1 MSQSIATMELV
12 RVLEA
17 TVSIDQSA
25 LQSAQ
30 ESLEKAAQT
39 DFNTFLLG
47 LSEVLAD
54 AGKSQVARMAAGLQ
68 LKNALTSKDPTIRV
82 NLQQR
87 WMAIDAQFRDSIKRY
102 VLQTLGTEL
111 QRPSSAAQCVAC
123 IACAEIPH
131 DQWPDLITTMVQNV
145 TSPTSTESLKESTLE
160 AIGYMCQDMEP
171 EHLAHKSN
179 EILTAIVQGMRKEEP
194 SNQVRLAATMALLN
208 SLEFTKAN
216 FDKDA
221 ERHFIMQVV
230 CEGTQCTDTHV
241 KVAALQCLVKIMSL
255 YYQHMETYMGPALF
269 AITLEAMKSEED
281 EVALQGIEF
290 WSTVCD
296 EEMDLAIEQS
306 EASEQGRPPEHT
318 SRFYGKGALQYLVPL
333 LTQTLTKQEEGD
345 DDDEWNPCKA
355 AGVCLM
361 LLATCCED
369 DVVPHILPFVKINIK
384 HADWHYREAAVM
396 AFGSILEG
404 PEPNILK
411 PLVVQAM
418 PVLILLLTD
427 ESVVVRDTTAWT
439 IGRVCELLPEAVIN
453 DTYLQALLDGLKAGL
468 LAEPRVAAN
477 VCWAISS
484 LAEAAYEAG
493 DVPEDGDE
501 PLTYCLSSTFEELV
515 TKLLS
520 TTDRPDAH
528 QNNLRSAAYE
538 AVMELVKNSAKD
550 CYPTVQKTILVVL
563 ERIQSVIQMES
574 QSQTTSE
581 RMQYSDL
588 QSLLCATLQS
598 VLRKMEL
605 IDALQISDTVM
616 MVLLQMFNTS
626 NGRSGGVQEDALM
639 AVGTL
644 IEVIGNEFLKYMEAF
659 KPFLVMGLKNYAEY
673 QVCLAA
679 IGLVGDLSRA
689 LGNNLLPFCDE
700 LMYSLLENLSN
711 EVVHR
716 SVKPQILS
724 VFGDIAL
731 AIGPEF
737 NKYLGVVMTTLQQAT
752 QANVEKSDY
761 DMIDYL
767 NELREGCLEA
777 YTGIVQ
783 GLKGDADKP
792 VNQDVQLIQPHVMHM
807 IDFIEH
813 IAQDEDHSD
822 SNTSAAAG
830 LIGDLC
836 TAFTASMLPLV
847 EKPSI
852 QELLQEGRRSKT
864 NKTKTLAT
872 WATKEIRKLKVP
884 Q

>member
-1 MSQSIATMELV
+1 MEIMEELV

-17 TVSIDQSA
+17 TVSPDQTA

-30 ESLEKAAQT
+30 ESLEKAAQN
-39 DFNTFLLG
+39 DFNRFLLG

-54 AGKSQVARMAAGLQ
+54 AAKSQVARMAAGLQ
-68 LKNALTSKDPTIRV
+68 LKNALTSKDPV
-82 NLQQR
+82 VKMQYQQR
-87 WMAIDAQFRDSIKRY
+87 WLSMDPHLRTSIKRF
-102 VLQTLGTEL
+102 VLQTLGTEIP
-111 QRPSSAAQCVAC
+111 RPSSAAQCVAC

-131 DQWPDLITTMVQNV
+131 NQWPDLIGVMVHNV
-145 TSPTSTESLKESTLE
+145 TNATSTESLKESTLE

-171 EHLAHKSN
+171 DHLASQSN

-194 SNQVRLAATMALLN
+194 SNHVRLAATNALLN

-230 CEGTQCTDTHV
+230 CEGTQCTDFRV

-255 YYQHMETYMGPALF
+255 YYHHMETYMGPALF
-269 AITLEAMKSEED
+269 AITVEAMKNEED

-306 EASEQGRPPEHT
+306 EAQEQGRPPEHI
-318 SRFYGKGALQYLVPL
+318 SRFYAKGALQYLVPL
-333 LTQTLTKQEEGD
+333 LTQTLTKQEETD

-369 DVVPHILPFVKINIK
+369 DVVPHILPFVKDNIK
-384 HADWHYREAAVM
+384 HKDWHYREASVM

-418 PVLILLLTD
+418 PILVELLTD

-439 IGRVCELLPEAVIN
+439 IGRICELLPDAAIN
-453 DTYLQALLDGLKAGL
+453 DTYLQPLLEALKTGLA
-468 LAEPRVAAN
+468 AEPRVAAN

-484 LAEAAYEAG
+484 LAEAAYEAAEI
-493 DVPEDGDE
+493 PEDAEE
-501 PLTYCLSSTFEELV
+501 PTTYYISSSFEELV
-515 TKLLS
+515 SKLLA
-520 TTDRPDAH
+520 TTDRADAH
-528 QNNLRSAAYE
+528 QSNLRSAAYE
-538 AVMELVKNSAKD
+538 ALMELVKNSAKD
-550 CYPTVQKTILVVL
+550 CYATVQQTIIVVL
-563 ERIQSVIQMES
+563 ERIQSVLQLES
-574 QSQTTSE
+574 QSQTSSE

-588 QSLLCATLQS
+588 QSLLCATLQ
-598 VLRKMEL
+598 
-605 IDALQISDTVM
+605 
-616 MVLLQMFNTS
+616 
-626 NGRSGGVQEDALM
+626 
-639 AVGTL
+639 
-644 IEVIGNEFLKYMEAF
+644 
-659 KPFLVMGLKNYAEY
+659 
-673 QVCLAA
+673 VCLAA
-679 IGLVGDLSRA
+679 VGLIGDLSRA
-689 LGNNLLPFCDE
+689 LGGNLLPFCDE
-700 LMYSLLENLSN
+700 LMYSLLENLGN

-737 NKYLGVVMTTLQQAT
+737 KKYLDVVMTTLLQAT

-792 VNQDVQLIQPHVMHM
+792 VNADVQLVQPHVTHM
-807 IDFIEH
+807 INFVEN

-836 TAFTASMLPLV
+836 TAFCASMLPLV

-864 NKTKTLAT
+864 NKTKTLAS
-872 WATKEIRKLKVP
+872 WATKEIRKLKSA

>member
-1 MSQSIATMELV
+1 MEIMEELV

-17 TVSIDQSA
+17 TVSPDQTA

-30 ESLEKAAQT
+30 ESLEKAAQN
-39 DFNTFLLG
+39 DFNRFLLG

-54 AGKSQVARMAAGLQ
+54 AAKSQVARMAAGLQ
-68 LKNALTSKDPTIRV
+68 LKNALTSKDPV
-82 NLQQR
+82 VKMQYQQR
-87 WMAIDAQFRDSIKRY
+87 WLSMDPHLRTSIKRF
-102 VLQTLGTEL
+102 VLQTLGTEIP
-111 QRPSSAAQCVAC
+111 RPSSAAQCVAC

-131 DQWPDLITTMVQNV
+131 NQWPDLIGVMVHNV
-145 TSPTSTESLKESTLE
+145 TNATSTESLKESTLE

-171 EHLAHKSN
+171 DHLASQSN

-194 SNQVRLAATMALLN
+194 SNHVRLAATNALLN

-230 CEGTQCTDTHV
+230 CEGTQCTDFRV

-255 YYQHMETYMGPALF
+255 YYHHMETYMGPALF
-269 AITLEAMKSEED
+269 AITVEAMKNEED

-306 EASEQGRPPEHT
+306 EAQEQGRPPEHI
-318 SRFYGKGALQYLVPL
+318 SRFYAKGALQYLVPL
-333 LTQTLTKQEEGD
+333 LTQTLTKQEETD

-369 DVVPHILPFVKINIK
+369 DVVPHILPFVKDNIK
-384 HADWHYREAAVM
+384 HKDWHYREASVM

-418 PVLILLLTD
+418 PILVELLTD

-439 IGRVCELLPEAVIN
+439 IGRICELLPDAAIN
-453 DTYLQALLDGLKAGL
+453 DTYLQPLLEALKTGLA
-468 LAEPRVAAN
+468 AEPRVAAN

-484 LAEAAYEAG
+484 LAEAAYEAAEI
-493 DVPEDGDE
+493 PEDAEE
-501 PLTYCLSSTFEELV
+501 PTTYYISSSFEELV
-515 TKLLS
+515 SKLLA
-520 TTDRPDAH
+520 TTDRADAH
-528 QNNLRSAAYE
+528 QSNLRSAAYE
-538 AVMELVKNSAKD
+538 ALMELVKNSAKD
-550 CYPTVQKTILVVL
+550 CYATVQQTIIVVL
-563 ERIQSVIQMES
+563 ERIQSVLQLES
-574 QSQTTSE
+574 QSQTSSE

-598 VLRKMEL
+598 VLRKMEVS
-605 IDALQISDTVM
+605 DALQISDTVM
-616 MVLLQMFNTS
+616 TVLLQMFNS
-626 NGRSGGVQEDALM
+626 SSGRSGGVQEDALM

-644 IEVIGNEFLKYMEAF
+644 IEVIGCEFLKYMEAF
-659 KPFLVMGLKNYAEY
+659 KPFLLLALKNYAEY

-679 IGLVGDLSRA
+679 VGLIGDLSRA
-689 LGNNLLPFCDE
+689 LGGNLLPFCDE
-700 LMYSLLENLSN
+700 LMYSLLENLGN

-737 NKYLGVVMTTLQQAT
+737 KKYLDVVMTTLLQAT

-792 VNQDVQLIQPHVMHM
+792 VNADVQLVQPHVTHM
-807 IDFIEH
+807 INFVEN

-836 TAFTASMLPLV
+836 TAFCASMLPLV

-864 NKTKTLAT
+864 NKTKTLAS
-872 WATKEIRKLKVP
+872 WATKEIRKLKSA